1 MGVGGRWGRV
11 GAYLRLGASSRLGA
25 YSNKYDMWMLDS
37 AKTLGGTP
45 GNSWWGSMC
54 RS

>member
-1 MGVGGRWGRV
+1 MGVGGRWGGV
-11 GAYLRLGASSRLGA
+11 GAYLRLDASSRLGA
-25 YSNKYDMWMLDS
+25 YSNKNSMWMLDS
-37 AKTLGGTP
+37 AKTPGGTS